1 MIVKHLECSFLALR
15 AQPPPAHIRYPQT
28 QSSVRGGSAGVDTPA
43 STLWTLDQ
51 APDTIADTA
60 NSPDDADDVM
70 LITKKREDVFRST

>member
-1 MIVKHLECSFLALR
+1 MCVVDKIQLA
-15 AQPPPAHIRYPQT
+15 
-28 QSSVRGGSAGVDTPA
+28 GSRVWTTA
-43 STLWTLDQ
+43 SRLQTLDQ

>member
-15 AQPPPAHIRYPQT
+15 AHPPPAHIRYPQT
-28 QSSVRGGSAGVDTPA
+28 QSSVSGGTAGVDTGPYTA
-43 STLWTLDQ
+43 